1 MPGSGVLQPVLN
13 DTRLDDGGTG
23 LRIEGENAVEVGR
36 SIDNQP
42 CPNCIASARRTG
54 PAGGDGQAY
63 LACGCDEGR
72 QFVSAAGMGDR
83 GRNDAVDRGVR
94 GVKGARQ
101 PGIVEDLQ
109 GGGIKTS

>member
-1 MPGSGVLQPVLN
+1 MLQPVLN

-83 GRNDAVDRGVR
+83 GRNNAVDLGVR
-94 GVKGARQ
+94 RVKGARQ

>member
-1 MPGSGVLQPVLN
+1 MPGPGVLQPVLN

-63 LACGCDEGR
+63 LCLLYTSDAADE
-72 QFVSAAGMGDR
+72 
-83 GRNDAVDRGVR
+83 
-94 GVKGARQ
+94 
-101 PGIVEDLQ
+101 
-109 GGGIKTS
+109 